1 MTDRTGCSQPRL
13 YPLFA
18 DLADRRVLI
27 VGAGEVAVRKTR
39 SLLVSD
45 AQVTVVAPEV
55 CATMEALIA
64 EHRIVLERRTFESED
79 VQGAVLVFAATG
91 DAVADAAIA
100 EAARA
105 AGALV
110 NLADAPEQADF
121 IVPASGHRGVIH
133 IAVSTS
139 GASPGLAGR
148 LRDRF
153 LASLAPEWERFAEL
167 LGAMRTVGRQ
177 VVPERSLRQ
186 RALAAAAADDELLAE
201 VALDGWIDPAQALR
215 AQADRIDAAPGVA
228 TPAPGPRAFVSLV
241 GAGPGSPDLLTVRG
255 HARIAAADVIV
266 YDDLVDRRAFS
277 AARPEAELVYAGKR
291 GWRDGPERP
300 DTGQLLVQR
309 ATEGSGRRVV
319 RLKGGDPMVFGR
331 AAEEMATLKAAGVPF
346 EIVPGVTAALAA
358 AAGSKI
364 PLTLRGVSNSLTMAT
379 GNSATEPAAAATGL
393 SSDLGESGPPVASLA
408 SAALS
413 GGTLCI
419 YMGLKGLSDIS
430 TSLITLGVPANL
442 PVAVIEQAGSERQRC
457 VRGVL
462 ETIAGLVDDAGV
474 CSPAIVVVGRVV
486 GHAPTFGVED
496 RS

>member
-1 MTDRTGCSQPRL
+1 MTDGPGCSQPLL

-18 DLADRRVLI
+18 NLADCRVLV

-39 SLLVSD
+39 SLLTSD
-45 AQVTVVAPEV
+45 ARVTVVAPEV
-55 CATMEALIA
+55 CAAMEVLVA
-64 EHRIVLERRTFESED
+64 EHRIALERRTFQSED
-79 VQGAVLVFAATG
+79 VRGAVLVFAATG
-91 DAVADAAIA
+91 NAAADAAVA

-121 IVPASGHRGVIH
+121 VVPASGNRGVIH

-139 GASPGLAGR
+139 GTSPGLAVR

-167 LGAMRTVGRQ
+167 LGAMRVVGRQ
-177 VVPERSLRQ
+177 AVPERSLRQ
-186 RALAAAAADDELLAE
+186 RALAAAAADDALLAE
-201 VALDGWIDPAQALR
+201 IARDEPIDPLQALR
-215 AQADRIDAAPGVA
+215 TQVVRVEASDEAVAFEPGS
-228 TPAPGPRAFVSLV
+228 RAFVSLV
-241 GAGPGSPDLLTVRG
+241 GAGPGSPDLLTMRG
-255 HARIAAADVIV
+255 HDRIAAADVIV
-266 YDDLVDRRAFS
+266 YDDLVDRSALS
-277 AARPEAELVYAGKR
+277 AARPDAELIYAGKR

-300 DTGQLLVQR
+300 DTGELLVQR
-309 ATEGSGRRVV
+309 AKEGSGRRVV

-331 AAEEMATLKAAGVPF
+331 AAEEMATLQAAGVPF

-364 PLTLRGVSNSLTMAT
+364 PLTLRGISNSLTMVA
-379 GNSATEPAAAATGL
+379 GNSATEPAAPSTGL
-393 SSDLGESGPPVASLA
+393 GQTVGESGPPVASLA

-430 TSLITLGVPANL
+430 ASLIALGVSADL
-442 PVAVIEQAGSERQRC
+442 PVAVIEQAGSETQRC

-462 ETIAGLVDDAGV
+462 ETIAGLVENAGV
-474 CSPAIVVVGRVV
+474 SSPAIVVVGRVV
-486 GHAPTFGVED
+486 GHAPEFMMEGE
-496 RS
+496 S